1 MGISALWKWRL
12 TVPKTTKM
20 MPVRPLMTNWRWLLE
35 TAMLFLR
42 VIAPHSVHK
51 SSHSLLGFFAC
62 VFWGRSRPLNRCPLP
77 SPQVT
82 SIWNKANLLS
92 TNLGYLLAFE
102 WPELDPPHIPF
113 SSKSMWILE
122 SCYFVDDTSL
132 FLNINIGPNRDKGN
146 TKKVRNQQNQQ
157 SIKKKERTILVK
169 QKY

>member
-1 MGISALWKWRL
+1 MTVRDNCAVSACNPHLILSLNALTHCLSAGGLSLW
-12 TVPKTTKM
+12 TD
-20 MPVRPLMTNWRWLLE
+20 VRHP
-35 TAMLFLR
+35 
-42 VIAPHSVHK
+42 
-51 SSHSLLGFFAC
+51 
-62 VFWGRSRPLNRCPLP
+62 PLP
-77 SPQVT
+77 QLPASEIKQT
-82 SIWNKANLLS
+82 FLS

-146 TKKVRNQQNQQ
+146 MKKVRNQHNQQ